1 MIWKI
6 FAVLLCLSL
15 GIVFTLSSSRTGIV
29 YAKPNTVATGATLGG
44 WVASNTGIVYAK
56 PNSVATIKLEVQNA
70 KNVLFNRKGTTT
82 FSLSNPFGK
91 ALTLGLPEGVKDAI
105 DPEVYYSSIKPLEFK
120 INVPKSA
127 KAGIYPLE
135 LKLNFYLCDTNI
147 RVCYKETAL
156 AKIELRVGQTGKNMP
171 IVMKLE
177 RGGLQI
183 R

>member
-1 MIWKI
+1 MVKMFLNAMLAIS
-6 FAVLLCLSL
+6 CSSL
-15 GIVFTLSSSRTGIV
+15 GIALALSSSNAGIF
-29 YAKPNTVATGATLGG
+29 YAKPNTVAT
-44 WVASNTGIVYAK
+44 V
-56 PNSVATIKLEVQNA
+56 KLEVLNA

-91 ALTLGLPEGVKDAI
+91 AITLGLPVGVKDVI

-120 INVPKSA
+120 INVPKTA
-127 KAGIYPLE
+127 KTGIYPL
-135 LKLNFYLCDTNI
+135 KLEVDFYLCDTNI

-156 AKIELRVGQTGKNMP
+156 AKAELRVGQAGKNAP

>member
-1 MIWKI
+1 MFFKMIMLG
-6 FAVLLCLSL
+6 LLSSL
-15 GIVFTLSSSRTGIV
+15 GMVYALSSSN
-29 YAKPNTVATGATLGG
+29 A
-44 WVASNTGIVYAK
+44 GIVYAK
-56 PNSVATIKLEVQNA
+56 PNSVALVKLEVQNA

-91 ALTLGLPEGVKDAI
+91 ALTLGLPAGVKDTTE
-105 DPEVYYSSIKPLEFK
+105 PEVYYSSIKPLEFK
-120 INVPKSA
+120 IPIPKTA

-135 LKLNFYLCDTNI
+135 LKVDFYLCDTNV

-156 AKIELRVGQTGKNMP
+156 AKAELRVGQTGKNTP
-171 IVMKLE
+171 VIMKLE

>member
-1 MIWKI
+1 MVNMIWKTTTL
-6 FAVLLCLSL
+6 VLISSL
-15 GIVFTLSSSRTGIV
+15 GLAFALSSSSVGIV
-29 YAKPNTVATGATLGG
+29 YAKPNT
-44 WVASNTGIVYAK
+44 
-56 PNSVATIKLEVQNA
+56 VATIKLEVQNA

-91 ALTLGLPEGVKDAI
+91 NITAGLPAGMEDTI
-105 DPEVYYSSIKPLEFK
+105 DPKVYYSSIKPLEFK
-120 INVPKSA
+120 ISIPKTA
-127 KAGIYPLE
+127 KAGIYPL
-135 LKLNFYLCDTNI
+135 KLEVEFYLCDTNL

-156 AKIELRVGQTGKNMP
+156 AKAELRVGQTGKSTP

>member
-6 FAVLLCLSL
+6 TMLVLISSL
-15 GIVFTLSSSRTGIV
+15 GMVYALSSSNAGI
-29 YAKPNTVATGATLGG
+29 
-44 WVASNTGIVYAK
+44 IYAK
-56 PNSVATIKLEVQNA
+56 PNSVAVVKLEVLNA

-91 ALTLGLPEGVKDAI
+91 AVTLGLPAGIKDSTE
-105 DPEVYYSSIKPLEFK
+105 PEAYYSSIKPLLFK
-120 INVPKSA
+120 ISVPKSA

-135 LKLNFYLCDTNI
+135 LKVDFYLCDTNV

-156 AKIELRVGQTGKNMP
+156 AKAELRVGQTGKNTP
-171 IVMKLE
+171 VVMKLE

>member
-1 MIWKI
+1 MFFKVVM
-6 FAVLLCLSL
+6 AGLLSSL
-15 GIVFTLSSSRTGIV
+15 GMVFALSSSKAGVI
-29 YAKPNTVATGATLGG
+29 YAKPNTVAT
-44 WVASNTGIVYAK
+44 V
-56 PNSVATIKLEVQNA
+56 KLEVQNA

-91 ALTLGLPEGVKDAI
+91 AVILGLPAGVKDAI
-105 DPEVYYSSIKPLEFK
+105 DPEVYYSSIKPLAFK
-120 INVPKSA
+120 INVPKTA

-135 LKLNFYLCDTNI
+135 LKVDFYLCDTNI

-156 AKIELRVGQTGKNMP
+156 AKAELRVGQTGKNTN

-177 RGGLQI
+177 RGELQI

>member
-1 MIWKI
+1 MA
-6 FAVLLCLSL
+6 FA
-15 GIVFTLSSSRTGIV
+15 LSSSNAGVIF
-29 YAKPNTVATGATLGG
+29 AKPNTVAT
-44 WVASNTGIVYAK
+44 V
-56 PNSVATIKLEVQNA
+56 KLEVQNA

-82 FSLSNPFGK
+82 FKLSNPFGQ
-91 ALTLGLPEGVKDAI
+91 AISLGLPAGVKDAV

-120 INVPKSA
+120 IPVPKTA
-127 KAGIYPLE
+127 KAGIYPLTLE
-135 LKLNFYLCDTNI
+135 VDFYLCDTNI

-156 AKIELRVGQTGKNMP
+156 AKAELRVGQTGKNTP

>member
-1 MIWKI
+1 MVNMIWKTI
-6 FAVLLCLSL
+6 MLVFISSFGLAFA
-15 GIVFTLSSSRTGIV
+15 LSSSKAGIV
-29 YAKPNTVATGATLGG
+29 YAKPNT
-44 WVASNTGIVYAK
+44 
-56 PNSVATIKLEVQNA
+56 VATIKLEVQNA
-70 KNVLFNRKGTTT
+70 KNVLFNRRGTTT

-91 ALTLGLPEGVKDAI
+91 TITTGLPAGIKDTTE
-105 DPEVYYSSIKPLEFK
+105 PEVYYSSIKPLEFK
-120 INVPKSA
+120 ISVPKTA

-135 LKLNFYLCDTNI
+135 LKVEFYLCDTNL

-156 AKIELRVGQTGKNMP
+156 AKAELRVGQIGKNTP

>member
-1 MIWKI
+1 MFSKVVMAGLLSSFGVA
-6 FAVLLCLSL
+6 FA
-15 GIVFTLSSSRTGIV
+15 LSSSN
-29 YAKPNTVATGATLGG
+29 A
-44 WVASNTGIVYAK
+44 GIVYAK
-56 PNSVATIKLEVQNA
+56 PNSVVIVKLEVQNA

-82 FSLSNPFGK
+82 FKLSNPFGQ
-91 ALTLGLPEGVKDAI
+91 AVTTGLPAGVRDAI

-120 INVPKSA
+120 MNIPRTA
-127 KAGIYPLE
+127 KAGIYPL
-135 LKLNFYLCDTNI
+135 KLEVDFYLCDTNV

-156 AKIELRVGQTGKNMP
+156 AKAELRVGQAGKNTP

>member
-1 MIWKI
+1 MVNLFLKI
-6 FAVLLCLSL
+6 FTAGLIS
-15 GIVFTLSSSRTGIV
+15 GIGMALALSSSNAGIV
-29 YAKPNTVATGATLGG
+29 YAKPNTVA
-44 WVASNTGIVYAK
+44 VV
-56 PNSVATIKLEVQNA
+56 KLEVQNA

-82 FSLSNPFGK
+82 FNLSNPFGK
-91 ALTLGLPEGVKDAI
+91 TLILGLPAGVKDTI

-120 INVPKSA
+120 INVPKTA
-127 KAGIYPLE
+127 KAGIYPL
-135 LKLNFYLCDTNI
+135 KLEVEFYLCDTNI

-156 AKIELRVGQTGKNMP
+156 AKAELRVGQTGSNTA